1 MSCSC
6 TPLASDFFWK
16 TPTSCKS
23 AMLCYQFMRS
33 CELYIVICKQ
43 KQDKQ
48 LLLIQMESQ
57 PEPCAGVQSKG
68 HGHNKA
74 SLSIAKDVACG

>member
-16 TPTSCKS
+16 TPTSCNLT
-23 AMLCYQFMRS
+23 LCYQLVRI
-33 CELYIVICKQ
+33 CELCVIYKQ

-48 LLLIQMESQ
+48 LLLSHKESQ
-57 PEPCAGVQSKG
+57 PEPCAGAQRVLTQQG
-68 HGHNKA
+68 NT
-74 SLSIAKDVACG
+74 